1 MICCEAYT
9 SIDQIE
15 NEALVAI
22 GFDYDS
28 GMESEFCTI
37 LAFFGLK

>member
-1 MICCEAYT
+1 MVCCEAYT

-28 GMESEFCTI
+28 GMESEDS
-37 LAFFGLK
+37 AFESDID